1 MTPLSIAYLATASV
15 CALVGLQHLL
25 TAVRVENRKPQLLS
39 ALAALA
45 VVGDA
50 IFERRMLSAATA
62 EEYLAGMPWTALCI
76 ATAIVALSWYIAL
89 RTNLVR
95 RGLLWGVTGLACL
108 TVILDFTVGIA
119 YTGDVEFGSTALP
132 WGEVIPHVSG
142 AANPLRVVGDLVM
155 IGFLVILLDST
166 LRMARRGQGR
176 QTRLLGGS
184 LVIYALGLLTIIPSD
199 LGWFHLPPPHT
210 FAFLLIV
217 AAMSW
222 DLSED
227 LIRASQ
233 LSREVRA
240 GERRWRQLIGDVHL
254 LAARIDQNG
263 CVEEINPYF
272 ETVLGHGIEDVRGRE
287 YWTLI
292 DPKQSEERR
301 QAFAEAMAGNP
312 TSEIEVRAMAKDGSM
327 KQIVWRSVLLR
338 GSDGA
343 IEGMLSIG
351 ADVTEQ
357 RGAEAQRDL
366 IRKEL
371 EATVRELEA
380 VRTKLEEENLCLK
393 EEMGSPTQHSE
404 ILGSSDAIQYVL
416 HKIDQVAATDATVL
430 IQGETGVGKE
440 LVANAIH
447 AESERSN
454 SPLLAVNC
462 AALPSSLIESE
473 LFGHERGAFTGAD
486 RRRQGRFE
494 LASGGTL
501 FLDEVGELPLDVQPK
516 LLRALQEGTIERIGG
531 SSTIDVDVRLIAAT
545 NRDLRA
551 EVEAGRFREDL
562 FYRLEVYPITV
573 PSLRDRAEDIE
584 MLVRHFASILAERH
598 RVEITE
604 VPPEVLRQL
613 ESYDWPGNVRELQ
626 NVIERAVLNAT
637 DGVLRLVSPLEARN
651 GDVPPPP
658 GPVGLGF
665 QTLDEIQ
672 HDHIVA
678 VLRACDGQIAGIGG
692 AAEILGVHPNTLR
705 SRLKKLG
712 VRPPK

>member
-1 MTPLSIAYLATASV
+1 MTPLSIAYVATAAV

-301 QAFAEAMAGNP
+301 QAFA
-312 TSEIEVRAMAKDGSM
+312 
-327 KQIVWRSVLLR
+327 
-338 GSDGA
+338 
-343 IEGMLSIG
+343 
-351 ADVTEQ
+351 
-357 RGAEAQRDL
+357 
-366 IRKEL
+366 
-371 EATVRELEA
+371 
-380 VRTKLEEENLCLK
+380 
-393 EEMGSPTQHSE
+393 
-404 ILGSSDAIQYVL
+404 
-416 HKIDQVAATDATVL
+416 
-430 IQGETGVGKE
+430 
-440 LVANAIH
+440 
-447 AESERSN
+447 
-454 SPLLAVNC
+454 
-462 AALPSSLIESE
+462 
-473 LFGHERGAFTGAD
+473 
-486 RRRQGRFE
+486 
-494 LASGGTL
+494 
-501 FLDEVGELPLDVQPK
+501 
-516 LLRALQEGTIERIGG
+516 
-531 SSTIDVDVRLIAAT
+531 
-545 NRDLRA
+545 
-551 EVEAGRFREDL
+551 
-562 FYRLEVYPITV
+562 
-573 PSLRDRAEDIE
+573 
-584 MLVRHFASILAERH
+584 
-598 RVEITE
+598 
-604 VPPEVLRQL
+604 
-613 ESYDWPGNVRELQ
+613 
-626 NVIERAVLNAT
+626 
-637 DGVLRLVSPLEARN
+637 
-651 GDVPPPP
+651 
-658 GPVGLGF
+658 
-665 QTLDEIQ
+665 
-672 HDHIVA
+672 
-678 VLRACDGQIAGIGG
+678 
-692 AAEILGVHPNTLR
+692 
-705 SRLKKLG
+705 
-712 VRPPK
+712 